1 MSKAPL
7 RLFGPWFLLVI
18 LVVGTSPCLL
28 SAQQAQ
34 PAPPAAAVAGE
45 QQPQAPPAKA
55 EAVKAYTLP
64 PEKYEKAIAYS
75 RANYRLYFI
84 GVA

>member
-1 MSKAPL
+1 MRKAQI
-7 RLFGPWFLLVI
+7 RLWGICLWTIVLLF
-18 LVVGTSPCLL
+18 
-28 SAQQAQ
+28 AQQAQ
-34 PAPPAAAVAGE
+34 PAPPAAQAGAQE
-45 QQPQAPPAKA
+45 LETEAAPAKA
-55 EAVKAYTLP
+55 EAVKTYTLP